1 MNTESYYGRSIV
13 KPHQWKPE
21 IPLYFW
27 VGGTAGAASVA
38 CVLARMRKAHGLA
51 RIHKRVALGG
61 AMLAPIL
68 LTRDLGVPLRFYKM
82 LRVFKPTS
90 PMSVGS
96 WILTAFGGML
106 TTSTLAELMGWKIV
120 SSATEVLAALM
131 GPAVSS
137 YTAVLI
143 SNTAT
148 PIWHEA
154 YGELPFV
161 FVASGIA
168 GAGALGVIF
177 AQPHERGSARRAM
190 LFGQLAVL
198 GSMKYMQNSLGELLS
213 EPYHKGK
220 SGSLQR
226 ASTMLGMAALG
237 LGIVGG
243 KSRFLGR
250 VAAGLTLASGL
261 FERFA
266 IMEAGKESARDP
278 KYVVETQ
285 RASAPKG
292 RQPRPNGVTYSREPA
307 ATPR

>member
-1 MNTESYYGRSIV
+1 MKTESYYGRSIV

-51 RIHKRVALGG
+51 TVHKRVALAG

-68 LTRDLGVPLRFYKM
+68 LTRDLGVPHRFYKM

-96 WILTAFGGML
+96 WILTAFGGTL
-106 TTSTLAELMGWKIV
+106 TASTLAELMGWNVV
-120 SSATEVLAALM
+120 SAATEVLAALM
-131 GPAVSS
+131 GPAVAS

-168 GAGALGVIF
+168 GSGALGVFF
-177 AQPHERGSARRAM
+177 APPHERGSARRAM
-190 LFGQLAVL
+190 LLGQLAVL
-198 GSMKYMQNSLGELLS
+198 GSMKYMEKSLGEPLS

-220 SGSLQR
+220 SGAIQR
-226 ASTMLGMAALG
+226 ASTILGMAAAGIG
-237 LGIVGG
+237 LVGG
-243 KSRFLGR
+243 KSGFLGR
-250 VAAGLTLASGL
+250 LAAGLTIASGIL
-261 FERFA
+261 ERFA
-266 IMEAGKESARDP
+266 ILEAGKESARDP
-278 KYVVETQ
+278 KYVVATQ
-285 RASAPKG
+285 HTSDAKMPTS
-292 RQPRPNGVTYSREPA
+292 PNGVTYSREPTA
-307 ATPR
+307 ILR

>member
-1 MNTESYYGRSIV
+1 MKMESYYGRSIV

-27 VGGTAGAASVA
+27 VGGTAGAASAA

-51 RIHKRVALGG
+51 TVYKRVALGG

-68 LTRDLGVPLRFYKM
+68 LTRDLGVPLRFYNM

-96 WILTAFGGML
+96 WILTAFGGTL
-106 TTSTLAELMGWKIV
+106 ATSTLAELMGWNIV
-120 SSATEVLAALM
+120 SGATEALAALL
-131 GPAVSS
+131 GPALSS

-154 YGELPFV
+154 HGELPFV

-168 GAGALGVIF
+168 GSGALGVMF
-177 AQPHERGSARRAM
+177 APPHERGSARRAM
-190 LFGQLAVL
+190 LLGELAVL
-198 GSMKYMQNSLGELLS
+198 GSMKLMEKSLGELLS

-220 SGSLQR
+220 SGGLQR

-237 LGIVGG
+237 LGLVGG
-243 KSRFLGR
+243 KSRFFGR
-250 VAAGLTLASGL
+250 VAAGLTVASGL
-261 FERFA
+261 LERFA

-285 RASAPKG
+285 RPGVPALQ
-292 RQPRPNGVTYSREPA
+292 QPSPNGAMYSREPA

>member
-1 MNTESYYGRSIV
+1 MSNESYYGRSIV

-51 RIHKRVALGG
+51 TIQKRIALGG
-61 AMLAPIL
+61 ALLAPIL
-68 LTRDLGVPLRFYKM
+68 LTRDLGVPLRFYNM

-96 WILTAFGGML
+96 WVLTAFGGTL
-106 TTSTLAELMGWKIV
+106 TASTLAELMGWKLF
-120 SSATEVLAALM
+120 SGATEVLAAFL
-131 GPAVSS
+131 GPALSS

-154 YGELPFV
+154 HGELPFV

-168 GAGALGVIF
+168 GAGALGVMF
-177 AQPHERGSARRAM
+177 APPHERGAARRSM
-190 LFGQLAVL
+190 LFSQLAVI

-213 EPYHKGK
+213 EPYRKGK
-220 SGSLQR
+220 SGRLQR
-226 ASTMLGMAALG
+226 TSTTLGMAALG
-237 LGIVGG
+237 LGLLGG
-243 KSRFLGR
+243 KNSVLGR
-250 VAAGLTLASGL
+250 VAASLTLASGV

-285 RASAPKG
+285 RSQAAKM
-292 RQPRPNGVTYSREPA
+292 PRPSPNGVTYSREPA
-307 ATPR
+307 AIPR